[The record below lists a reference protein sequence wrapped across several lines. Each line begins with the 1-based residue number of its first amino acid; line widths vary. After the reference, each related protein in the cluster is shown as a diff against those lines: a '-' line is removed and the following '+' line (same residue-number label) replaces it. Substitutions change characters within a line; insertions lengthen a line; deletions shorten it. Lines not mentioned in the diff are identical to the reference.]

1 MAYVSVPKDLTK
13 VKTKVL
19 FNLTKRQII
28 CIGIAAA
35 IGLPFYFLTRE
46 ALGTSN
52 AATGMV
58 LLMLPAILFALFEK
72 DGMPLERILFNIIR
86 VKALNPGIRPYETE
100 NLYSVLTEMDKSDPQ
115 SRQSK
120 SIKGT
125 QRKPTASRNRRS
137 VID

>member
-58 LLMLPAILFALFEK
+58 MLMLPAFLFALFEK

-86 VKALNPGIRPYETE
+86 VKMLNPGIRPYETE
-100 NLYSVLTEMDKSDPQ
+100 NLYSILTESDTQ
-115 SRQSK
+115 SNQNNNTK
-120 SIKGT
+120 TK
-125 QRKPTASRNRRS
+125 QKKKPAASRNRRS

>member
-13 VKTKVL
+13 VKNKVL
-19 FNLTKRQII
+19 FNLTKRQLI

-35 IGLPFYFLTRE
+35 IGLPFYFLTRG

-72 DGMPLERILFNIIR
+72 DGMPLERILFNILR
-86 VKALNPGIRPYETE
+86 VKVLNPGIRPYETE
-100 NLYSVLTEMDKSDPQ
+100 NLYSVLTEMDDGGS
-115 SRQSK
+115 QSK
-120 SIKGT
+120 QSKTTKLSCTLQIIT
-125 QRKPTASRNRRS
+125 
-137 VID
+137 

>member
-35 IGLPFYFLTRE
+35 IGLPFYFFTRD

-58 LLMLPAILFALFEK
+58 MLMLPAFFFALFEK

-86 VKALNPGIRPYETE
+86 VKMLNPGVRPYETE
-100 NLYSVLTEMDKSDPQ
+100 NLYSVLTDSEAQ
-115 SRQSK
+115 SNSYSAKAKQK
-120 SIKGT
+120 KK
-125 QRKPTASRNRRS
+125 QDASRNRRT

>member
-13 VKTKVL
+13 VKNKVL
-19 FNLTKRQII
+19 FNLTKRQLI

-35 IGLPFYFLTRE
+35 IGLPFYFLTRG

-72 DGMPLERILFNIIR
+72 DGMPLERILFNILR
-86 VKALNPGIRPYETE
+86 VKVLNPGIRPYETE
-100 NLYSVLTEMDKSDPQ
+100 NLYSVLTEMDDGESQ
-115 SRQSK
+115 SRQCK
-120 SIKGT
+120 TTKGT

>member
-35 IGLPFYFLTRE
+35 IGLPFYFLTRD

-58 LLMLPAILFALFEK
+58 MLMLPAFFFALFEK

-86 VKALNPGIRPYETE
+86 VKMLNPGIRPYETE
-100 NLYSVLTEMDKSDPQ
+100 NLYSVLTDSEARSNSYSAKAKQKKKQD
-115 SRQSK
+115 
-120 SIKGT
+120 
-125 QRKPTASRNRRS
+125 ASRNRRT